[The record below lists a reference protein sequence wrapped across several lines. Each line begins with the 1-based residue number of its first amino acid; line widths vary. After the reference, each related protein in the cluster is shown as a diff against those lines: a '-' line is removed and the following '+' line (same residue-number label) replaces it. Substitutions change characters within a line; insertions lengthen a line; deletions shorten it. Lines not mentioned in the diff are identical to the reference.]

1 MMFIDPWGGN
11 WVTAAEQNR
20 TEKEIQSSAAA
31 DTEHPEEKT
40 QGWKVTEDFNS
51 STL

>member
-20 TEKEIQSSAAA
+20 TEQNRKQVQSSAAA
-31 DTEHPEEKT
+31 AADTERPEEKT
-40 QGWKVTEDFNS
+40 QR
-51 STL
+51 